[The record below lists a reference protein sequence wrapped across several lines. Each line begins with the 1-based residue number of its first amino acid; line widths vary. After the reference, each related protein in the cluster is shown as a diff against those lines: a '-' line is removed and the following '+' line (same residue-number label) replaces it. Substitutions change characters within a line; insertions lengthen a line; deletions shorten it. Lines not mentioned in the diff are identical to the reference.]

1 MATNGKLNGGTSSK
15 RYFATEKSIEKETAR
30 KNDTLR
36 KIVSKPIDKTG
47 KRDIMGRN
55 NIKVTNLTAAEID
68 KLIEKT
74 KVKAVK
80 ISKPG
85 MGLNAIKGALRVGTK
100 FLPQAL
106 AAGIIAEAALFAY
119 NKLPKKEGKTLS
131 AEERKKARHGKKS
144 GGPVKSKYSTS
155 NKRYSNGDKIYPR

>member
-1 MATNGKLNGGTSSK
+1 MATNGKLNGK
-15 RYFATEKSIEKETAR
+15 AYPTESVEKKMAR
-30 KNDTLR
+30 KNATLR
-36 KIVSKPIDKTG
+36 GIVSKPIGKTG
-47 KRDIMGRN
+47 KRDIVGRD

-68 KLIEKT
+68 KMVEKT

-80 ISKPG
+80 IAKPG
-85 MGLNAIKGALRVGTK
+85 MRLKAIKSALRVGAK

-119 NKLPKKEGKTLS
+119 DKLPKKKEMTLP

-155 NKRYSNGDKIYPR
+155 NKRYANGGKIYPR